1 MVIVFN
7 DKHYI
12 LSNKV
17 LVAGCV
23 ILNCLIIM
31 VLTDRFTVKLNLR
44 MTEFNISIQLTF
56 QFQFKAVTKC

>member
-44 MTEFNISIQLTF
+44 ITEFNISIQLTF